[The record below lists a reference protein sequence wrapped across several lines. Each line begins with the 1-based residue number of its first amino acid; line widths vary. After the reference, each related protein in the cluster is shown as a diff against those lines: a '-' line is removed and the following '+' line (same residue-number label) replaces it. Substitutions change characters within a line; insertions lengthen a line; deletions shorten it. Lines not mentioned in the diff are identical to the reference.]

1 MKRSHAAPGRT
12 KKPARAPTSASPAEA
27 PAPPPALLLTP
38 TSVHLW
44 HTAAH
49 DALLDLAA
57 LAREGARRP
66 HRRVLS
72 RGEIRRQARE
82 AFAKLRSLLDLALT
96 PLLAAAS
103 SPQGGSHAR

>member
-1 MKRSHAAPGRT
+1 MERSHAAPRRT
-12 KKPARAPTSASPAEA
+12 KKPARVPTPDRAPE
-27 PAPPPALLLTP
+27 PALLLTP
-38 TSVHLW
+38 TGVHLW
-44 HTAAH
+44 HTASL

-82 AFAKLRSLLDLALT
+82 AFAKLRSLLDLART

-103 SPQGGSHAR
+103 SPQGGPHA